1 MTRTVEQD
9 SDRLQATNQGQ
20 TEDVYQDLEAGTER
34 PGAAA
39 RAAAAESGCRLAVVA
54 EAGPEV
60 R

>member
-1 MTRTVEQD
+1 MTHTVDED

-20 TEDVYQDLEAGTER
+20 AEDVYQDREAGTEI

-39 RAAAAESGCRLAVVA
+39 RAAAAEFGCRLPVVA
-54 EAGPEV
+54 EAGPKV

>member
-1 MTRTVEQD
+1 M
-9 SDRLQATNQGQ
+9 TNQGQ
-20 TEDVYQDLEAGTER
+20 AEDEYQDREAGTER

-39 RAAAAESGCRLAVVA
+39 RAAAAESGYRLAVVA

>member
-1 MTRTVEQD
+1 MTQD
-9 SDRLQATNQGQ
+9 SDRLQVTNQGQ
-20 TEDVYQDLEAGTER
+20 AEDVYRDREAGTER

-39 RAAAAESGCRLAVVA
+39 RAAAAESGHRLAVMT

>member
-1 MTRTVEQD
+1 MTQD

-20 TEDVYQDLEAGTER
+20 TEDVYQDLEAGTEI

-39 RAAAAESGCRLAVVA
+39 RAAAAESGYRLAVVA

>member
-1 MTRTVEQD
+1 MTHTVEQD

-20 TEDVYQDLEAGTER
+20 AEDVRQDLEAGTER

-39 RAAAAESGCRLAVVA
+39 RAAAAESGCRLPVVA